1 VFQNKGYSKECD
13 WWSLGA
19 ILFEMLVGY
28 PPFCSDNHADTYR
41 KILNW
46 KDVLQIPLEAQLSP
60 EAEDLIRKLMCEAEC
75 RLGRYG
81 AAEIRAHPFFKGVEW
96 DRLRQYRAPF
106 IPELKSITDTSYF
119 PLDDLKGL
127 PVNFMGDFDPRTIAT
142 QKDLAFVGYTFK
154 RFDDL
159 TRRNAL

>member
-1 VFQNKGYSKECD
+1 
-13 WWSLGA
+13 
-19 ILFEMLVGY
+19 MLVGY

-46 KDVLQIPLEAQLSP
+46 KDYLHIPMEFQLSM
-60 EAEDLIRKLMCEAEC
+60 EAEDLIKKLMCEAEC

-81 AAEIRAHPFFKGVEW
+81 AAEIRAHPFFKGVDW
-96 DRLRQYRAPF
+96 DHLRQMRAPF

-119 PLDDLKGL
+119 PLDALKNL
-127 PVNFMGDFDPRTIAT
+127 PTNLMTDFDPRTIAT